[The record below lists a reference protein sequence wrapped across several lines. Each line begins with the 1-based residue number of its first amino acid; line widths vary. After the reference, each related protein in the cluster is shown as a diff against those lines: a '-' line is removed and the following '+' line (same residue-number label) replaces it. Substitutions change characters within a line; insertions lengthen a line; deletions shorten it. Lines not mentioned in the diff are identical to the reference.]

1 MTQIAQGAL
10 TLVGLNTPTAQ
21 VFWNGQPIPG
31 IKAIAVDWEGRDYR
45 VKLKVIT
52 MDPAMQVE
60 LMSAGISVQKEKKNG

>member
-1 MTQIAQGAL
+1 MTQTAQGAL
-10 TLVGLNTPTAQ
+10 TIVGANTDKPQ

-45 VKLKVIT
+45 VKLKVIA
-52 MDPAMQVE
+52 MDPTMQVE